1 MKGMKKKERR
11 DLLMRIGAVLIVI
24 CMIAALALPA
34 FAADAA
40 GEDKPYSYTVRI
52 FPGDKGTINGSKAPI
67 VREVEPGSKW
77 GRADFDISQAA
88 PDDPDR
94 YYVMGLREA
103 GRDNNTTD
111 VMFRSGSFTVDRDI
125 DLVVSYGIRGS
136 DVEYTIHY
144 VEYGTNKVLHDPETY
159 HGNDGDQPAVAYL
172 YIEGYLP
179 REEVISDTIKAG
191 SANDWTFYYVN
202 KDEK

>member
-34 FAADAA
+34 FAADPSA
-40 GEDKPYSYTVRI
+40 EDKPYSYTVRI
-52 FPGDKGTINGSKAPI
+52 FPGDKGTINGSKDPI

-125 DLVVSYGIRGS
+125 DLVVSYGIRGAMWNTPFTMWNTVPTKS
-136 DVEYTIHY
+136 C
-144 VEYGTNKVLHDPETY
+144 TN
-159 HGNDGDQPAVAYL
+159 
-172 YIEGYLP
+172 P
-179 REEVISDTIKAG
+179 RPITAMTVTGRLSPISMSRTMFPGKR
-191 SANDWTFYYVN
+191 
-202 KDEK
+202 

>member
-34 FAADAA
+34 FAADPSA
-40 GEDKPYSYTVRI
+40 EDKPYSYTVRI
-52 FPGDKGTINGSKAPI
+52 FPGDKGTINGSKDPI

-111 VMFRSGSFTVDRDI
+111 VMLRTESGGAMWNTPFTMWNTVPTK
-125 DLVVSYGIRGS
+125 SC
-136 DVEYTIHY
+136 
-144 VEYGTNKVLHDPETY
+144 TN
-159 HGNDGDQPAVAYL
+159 
-172 YIEGYLP
+172 P
-179 REEVISDTIKAG
+179 RPITAMTVTGRLSPISMSRTMFPGKR
-191 SANDWTFYYVN
+191 
-202 KDEK
+202 